1 MNFKKDFETH
11 LKNFYDNYP
20 EVKIAFDKSPMH
32 RPSMD
37 MTDWYSHVHMLTKL
51 GINDWTKDTSILDL
65 GTQMGMIPHYL
76 KEIGFTDVTATNSK
90 EEAGNTLEELE
101 QAWKSLNL
109 EVQPLHILP
118 EEEFMLDKKYD
129 IIIGT
134 QLNIHWN
141 MRRMLVIHNSHMYQ
155 DYYVIDKN
163 NISHAYFVPYNV
175 SELKFFIENIKK
187 YLTSTGKALINL
199 HPFPYWE
206 DRFKEE
212 LDLLKEHCE
221 VGYCANDGQLFQHS
235 YIIIEGNK

>member
-20 EVKIAFDKSPMH
+20 EVKPMLGQ
-32 RPSMD
+32 SMD
-37 MTDWYSHVHMLTKL
+37 MSFWHIQTYMLTKL

-65 GTQMGMIPHYL
+65 GTQMGIIPHYL

-90 EEAGNTLEELE
+90 EEAGNKIEELE

-109 EVQPLHILP
+109 EVQPLHIKP
-118 EEEFMLDKKYD
+118 EEEFTLDKKYD
-129 IIIGT
+129 IILGT
-134 QLNIHWN
+134 HINIHWN
-141 MRRMLVIHNSHMYQ
+141 MRRMLVIHNSYIYQ
-155 DYYVIDKN
+155 NYYVMDKN
-163 NISHAYFVPYNV
+163 NNFHTYFVPYNV

-187 YLTSTGKALINL
+187 YLTPTGKALINF